1 MGLIGNSRELTL
13 VDLVQMK
20 AHGRGTCRI
29 QVQGPRGPGI
39 LFLAGAEIVH
49 AEYAGAVG
57 LPAAAALL
65 AEERVEYWA
74 TSDVALPPP
83 TMRADAKALVFQAAV
98 QLDELRR
105 GRAPALR
112 PAPAAADVPPRRRR
126 GGALRA
132 VAGAIAVAA
141 VVGVVAL
148 ARIQVGP
155 SQAAA
160 TSAAPAPPS
169 PAPAPR
175 RPDPVEATA
184 LAGPQDALPVLVAGE
199 PPRTPV
205 PGLALRP
212 TVIVRI
218 LVDEGGAVARA
229 EVYQPRA
236 GLEEFERAALAAA
249 RNLRF
254 RPALRGGAPVP
265 AWLNWPVDFI

>member
-29 QVQGPRGPGI
+29 QVQGPHGPGV

-57 LPAAAALL
+57 LPAASALL

-83 TMRADAKALVFQAAV
+83 TMRADAKALVFQTAV
-98 QLDELRR
+98 QLDERR
-105 GRAPALR
+105 RTGAPAPR
-112 PAPAAADVPPRRRR
+112 AAPAAAPVPPRRR
-126 GGALRA
+126 
-132 VAGAIAVAA
+132 AGAIRAFAGAVVLAA
-141 VVGVVAL
+141 VVAVVAF

-155 SQAAA
+155 SRAAA
-160 TSAAPAPPS
+160 TSAAPSPPS

-175 RPDPVEATA
+175 RPDPVEASA
-184 LAGPQDALPVLVAGE
+184 LNGPQDALPVLVAGE
-199 PPRTPV
+199 PPHTPV

-229 EVYQPRA
+229 EIYQPRP
-236 GLEEFERAALAAA
+236 GLEEFERAAVAAA
-249 RNLRF
+249 RDLRF
-254 RPALRGGAPVP
+254 RPAVRGGAPVP
-265 AWLNWPVDFI
+265 AWLNWPIDFI